1 MKSMT
6 QAEDDS
12 LELFI
17 VLARANEWVN
27 AHAYRDIRR
36 HGLNP
41 TEFAVIELLYHKGKQ
56 PLQQIGEK
64 ILMTSG
70 NITYV
75 VDKLEKKGFVCRKA
89 SPEDRRVIYAEITD
103 QGRNFL
109 DDVFPYHKKVIQ
121 NAVGGLS
128 PDERQQVIQLLKK
141 LGKDAENSFQ
151 K

>member
-1 MKSMT
+1 MADTK
-6 QAEDDS
+6 DDS

-17 VLARANEWVN
+17 VLARANEWVT
-27 AHAYRDIRR
+27 AHAYQDIRR

-75 VDKLEKKGFVCRKA
+75 IDKLEKKGYVCRKA

-103 QGRNFL
+103 QGRVFL
-109 DDVFPYHKKVIQ
+109 DGVFPNHKEVIQ
-121 NAVGGLS
+121 QAVGGLT
-128 PDERQQVIQLLKK
+128 PNERQQVIQLLKK
-141 LGKDAENSFQ
+141 LGKYAENSFQ